1 MVSILFS
8 KFRLT
13 NEFSRCYVWLA
24 YFPTNGSQNIGSM
37 FSIIFIASHSYY
49 DRTFA
54 YVDHIF
60 IFFYIY
66 KNKKNERG
74 SLVRAEEQA
83 FRFNNFGS
91 RKAFSIILFV
101 LNRKFFV
108 QSDAPISG
116 IFFLNFSPN
125 SLHLKHC

>member
-1 MVSILFS
+1 MRTHQKIL
-8 KFRLT
+8 
-13 NEFSRCYVWLA
+13 EFMNLVQNSLKSHIIIIWSNDLKMANGNNIQRSR
-24 YFPTNGSQNIGSM
+24 
-37 FSIIFIASHSYY
+37 
-49 DRTFA
+49 
-54 YVDHIF
+54 
-60 IFFYIY
+60 
-66 KNKKNERG
+66 E

-91 RKAFSIILFV
+91 RIAFSIILY
-101 LNRKFFV
+101 REFFV

>member
-1 MVSILFS
+1 MSFI
-8 KFRLT
+8 KFKL
-13 NEFSRCYVWLA
+13 SCKCKPA
-24 YFPTNGSQNIGSM
+24 YLLDTIFYDS
-37 FSIIFIASHSYY
+37 FII
-49 DRTFA
+49 RVNTR
-54 YVDHIF
+54 
-60 IFFYIY
+60 
-66 KNKKNERG
+66 E

-116 IFFLNFSPN
+116 IFF
-125 SLHLKHC
+125 

>member
-1 MVSILFS
+1 MKKIKYL
-8 KFRLT
+8 KNIT
-13 NEFSRCYVWLA
+13 
-24 YFPTNGSQNIGSM
+24 YFLL
-37 FSIIFIASHSYY
+37 IFMN
-49 DRTFA
+49 FL
-54 YVDHIF
+54 
-60 IFFYIY
+60 
-66 KNKKNERG
+66 ERG